1 MSIENRAR
9 RRRRTRCSRFR
20 RPPLENLEVR
30 IAPAVFAVTPLAV
43 DGARGSLRNAINQ
56 ADSKDRNLINEGP
69 VLAVVMKTVLTGG
82 QPTIYLQA
90 QSYPGVTKWGSQ
102 FTSTTWSDRPPWR
115 ESRLSNGSRPTVPEA

>member
-69 VLAVVMKTVLTGG
+69 VLAVVMKTVRLVASPPSIFRPRAT
-82 QPTIYLQA
+82 QALQSGA
-90 QSYPGVTKWGSQ
+90 LSS
-102 FTSTTWSDRPPWR
+102 RPPPGAIGLR
-115 ESRLSNGSRPTVPEA
+115 GGSHA